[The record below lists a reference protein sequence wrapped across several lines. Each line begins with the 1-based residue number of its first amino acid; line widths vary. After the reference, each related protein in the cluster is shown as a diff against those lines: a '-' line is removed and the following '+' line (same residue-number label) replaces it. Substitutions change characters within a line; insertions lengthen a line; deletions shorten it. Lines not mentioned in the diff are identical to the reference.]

1 MAKPLSDTP
10 SQAPTR
16 RPARPLRSTRLVM
29 SPPHL
34 QAYLLARETLRR
46 LKCSSRPCFAREP
59 SPAATANT
67 TTTRAASRPDGR

>member
-59 SPAATANT
+59 SPAATATT
-67 TTTRAASRPDGR
+67 TTTRAASSPDGR